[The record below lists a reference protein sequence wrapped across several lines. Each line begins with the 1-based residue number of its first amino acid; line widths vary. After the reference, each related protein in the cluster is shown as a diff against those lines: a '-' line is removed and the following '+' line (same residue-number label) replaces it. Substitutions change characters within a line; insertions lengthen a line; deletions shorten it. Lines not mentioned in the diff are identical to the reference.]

1 MAVDENT
8 ASKEAAD
15 FATSLREET
24 RSPTIPTEAFPSQK
38 GTRVIGLLRIAG
50 FALIDELE
58 LPLGP
63 GLTVITGETGAGK
76 SILVEALGLLR
87 GGRASAESIRT
98 GAEEARVEA
107 ALELGPNSAVRERLL
122 AEGREVDGELVV
134 RRTIARAGRGRI
146 HLGGTLATASDLAA
160 TVGGLIDIASQ
171 HDQQTLTDPDNQL
184 AILDAFAGNRVLADQ
199 MLEAYRGLQEARRE
213 LDAFNTDAR
222 TRAER
227 EDLLRYQLQEIE
239 TARLTSPDEET
250 LIKAERERLRGAS
263 KFEAAMGRGEEVLY
277 SGEAAVVGALA
288 GVARELETLV
298 ALDPALR
305 PLAERL
311 REAEAELED
320 IARELGRYGQGI
332 RADPARLTEIE
343 ERLFL
348 LGRLTRKHGGSLA
361 DVMARGE
368 RMRAD
373 LAAIGS
379 FEEELEARRKAVE
392 AASERAQRASEALSS
407 SRKEAAA
414 GLEKRVN
421 RGLRE
426 LALVTAK
433 LPIVVEPKDSIGPA
447 GADRVRFQFAPNP
460 GEPPRPLAKIASGG
474 ELSRVM
480 LAVKQALSPSDRVST
495 YVFDEVDTGVG
506 GAVAETIGRK
516 LKGIAADRQVIAITH
531 LPQIAVFADTHLRVE
546 KHVRGERT
554 TITIERLDEVRR
566 SAEIARMLSGATPT
580 KQAGAH
586 ADEMLRR
593 ARAGA

>member
-1 MAVDENT
+1 M
-8 ASKEAAD
+8 
-15 FATSLREET
+15 
-24 RSPTIPTEAFPSQK
+24 
-38 GTRVIGLLRIAG
+38 IGVLRISG

-58 LPLGP
+58 LALGP

-76 SILVEALGLLR
+76 SILVDALGLLR

-107 ALELGPNSAVRERLL
+107 SIELGPRSSVRERLL
-122 AEGREVDGELVV
+122 ADGREVDGELVV
-134 RRTIARAGRGRI
+134 RRTIARSGRGRI
-146 HLGGTLATASDLAA
+146 HLGGTLATANDLAA

-184 AILDAFAGNRVLADQ
+184 AILDAFAENLALTDEMQ
-199 MLEAYRGLQEARRE
+199 AAHRSLQEARRE
-213 LDAFNTDAR
+213 LEAFNTDAR

-239 TARLTSPDEET
+239 AARLSDPDEET
-250 LIKAERERLRGAS
+250 LIKAERERLRSAS
-263 KFEAAMGRGEEVLY
+263 KFEAAVGRGEEVLY
-277 SGEAAVVGALA
+277 AGEAAVVGTLA
-288 GVARELETLV
+288 GVARELETL
-298 ALDPALR
+298 APLDPALR
-305 PLAERL
+305 PFAERL
-311 REAEAELED
+311 REAQVQIED
-320 IARELGRYGQGI
+320 VARELGRYGQGI
-332 RADPARLTEIE
+332 RSDPARLTEIE
-343 ERLFL
+343 DRLFL
-348 LGRLTRKHGGSLA
+348 LGRLARKHGGTLA
-361 DVMARGE
+361 DVLTREE
-368 RMRAD
+368 RMRAE

-379 FEEELEARRKAVE
+379 FEEELAGRRTAVDAAAARA
-392 AASERAQRASEALSS
+392 ERAALALSV
-407 SRKEAAA
+407 SRREAAA

-426 LALVTAK
+426 LALVSAK
-433 LPIVVEPKDSIGPA
+433 LPVLVEPRDSVGSG

-480 LAVKQALSPSDRVST
+480 LAVKQALAHSDRVST

-516 LKGIAADRQVIAITH
+516 LKSIAADRQVIAITH

-546 KHVRGERT
+546 KHVKGERT
-554 TITIERLDEVRR
+554 TITIARLDEARR
-566 SAEIARMLSGATPT
+566 SEEIARMLSGATPT

-593 ARAGA
+593 ARQPDSRDGTDRTA